1 MQQVSSAVLDRLIE
15 LRREERIGNPLPQDT
30 AELRD
35 LLLSRYPTL
44 EGLVADNGIL
54 PLVEKS
60 LTIERY
66 RTEREQQLILE
77 VDRLSDSISDL
88 EHKIRELGANAH
100 QSKRPLTQ
108 KEMTLREDLLDEW
121 EMRTRQLET
130 LVQSDP
136 DAFFAKHART
146 LRGYYHDLENGKLVC
161 TPYVEEKLNLTL
173 SFLQRSYYILLHG
186 DTGSGKTELA
196 KLAGRIF
203 SKQCHPEWSEP
214 SQHEPLLLRCY
225 KGMGAEEL
233 FGHFALKSSQTHSL
247 AMLPDMIQEAI
258 SEWIKLHPAATE
270 QERECASKAIT
281 EGVIHKNGF
290 TVSEYILGT
299 VYRAARDGRVVILD
313 EINFAPPDMLVKLN
327 EFLNL
332 TPGDWVTIQEDSLPP
347 FQMQRGFGMV
357 CTGNVDYSSNK
368 RYGSGRVEF
377 EPSRLNRLSLI
388 DYDYLPQAIKGEI
401 YEVSKAENKQ
411 LFSIAISSLLGE
423 ESIAVLPEDGIQML
437 WRLCKYARMTQ
448 IAFSGQLG
456 RDDENAFQSSGAAIE
471 HRPEVL
477 ISPRN
482 LVRIVKDWSLDAF
495 RYELDHYLY
504 QHFICSTL
512 KPADGALLYQLAK
525 KFGFFKQG
533 WSEGIVSLEQ
543 MSALPFRVIDP
554 LLRGPKLTYFHREEL
569 IQAIFGAAPERLQ
582 IEGMLAGGDAATT
595 QQRLER
601 AELIID
607 FEELVQEVDELTK
620 QYQSLFPSH

>member
-1 MQQVSSAVLDRLIE
+1 MHQVSSAVFDRLIE
-15 LRREERIGNPLPQDT
+15 LRREERIGNPLPKDSE
-30 AELRD
+30 ELRD

-44 EGLVADNGIL
+44 ESFIGEDGIL
-54 PLVEKS
+54 PLYEKS
-60 LTIERY
+60 LIIEQY
-66 RTEREQQLILE
+66 RTERELQLISE
-77 VDRLSDSISDL
+77 VDSLSESITTL
-88 EHKIRELGANAH
+88 ESKVRELGTHAH
-100 QSKRPLTQ
+100 QNKRPLTQ
-108 KEMTLREDLLDEW
+108 KEMMLREELLNEW
-121 EMRTRQLET
+121 EIKTRHLDN
-130 LVQSDP
+130 LVRSDP
-136 DAFFAKHART
+136 DAFFAKHTRT
-146 LRGYYHDLENGKLVC
+146 LQGYFNDLESGKLVR

-173 SFLQRSYYILLHG
+173 SYLRRNYYILLHG

-203 SKQCHPEWSEP
+203 SKECHPEWSDA

-233 FGHFALKSSQTHSL
+233 FGHFALKSSQSHTL
-247 AMLPDMIQEAI
+247 ASLPDVIQASI
-258 SEWIKLHPAATE
+258 AEWSKNHPNCSE
-270 QERECASKAIT
+270 QEQQNALHAIT
-281 EGVIHKNGF
+281 ETAIHKSGF
-290 TVSEYILGT
+290 TVSEYVLGT
-299 VYRAARDGRVVILD
+299 VYRAAKEGRVVILD

-332 TPGDWVTIQEDSLPP
+332 TPGDWVTIQEDAQPP
-347 FQMQRGFGMV
+347 FQMQKGFGMV
-357 CTGNVDYSSNK
+357 CTGNIDYSSSK

-388 DYDYLPQAIKGEI
+388 DYDYLPQAIKGEMF
-401 YEVSKAENKQ
+401 EVTNPESKQ
-411 LFSIAISSLLGE
+411 LFSIALSSLLGKE
-423 ESIAVLPEDGIQML
+423 AIVVLPEDGMQVL

-482 LVRIVKDWSLDAF
+482 LVKMVKDWSLDAF

-554 LLRGPKLTYFHREEL
+554 LMRGPRLGYFHREEI
-569 IQAIFGAAPERLQ
+569 IQAIFGAAPERMN
-582 IEGMLAGGDAATT
+582 IEGMFDNGDSVTT

-620 QYQSLFPSH
+620 QYHSLFPSK